1 MSTWKAVLTEKGEA
15 LLAKM
20 TQGSAL
26 EITHAE
32 VGAGTVDASLLKQQ
46 TSVSTMKQR
55 ATIEPVGYPEEG
67 MCALPVTITNE
78 GLSAGYSAW
87 QIGIFAND
95 PDEGTVLFFIAQAED
110 IATGVPSPAL
120 MPSYKTQIIFH
131 VEYGDADSVNVDV
144 NPANVVSQAAM
155 ENYVNAKV
163 GTAKDDIATH
173 TANKENPHGVTA
185 EQLNLA
191 KVATS
196 GSYNDL
202 SNKPTI
208 PTVPASLPANGGNA
222 DTVDGKHA
230 TDFAPSS
237 HATNKNNPHGV
248 TAEQVGT
255 VTTGDIPT
263 LHIWKKYSG
272 DPTGYSMAEARSVT
286 VGLKVS
292 TAVSLSYSDE
302 ITISDGKV
310 KLVNGTGT
318 SFGTAATADILH
330 GKFVASDTLATSIY
344 YVSPTATFDIAS
356 NGLYISSAQKVT
368 ANSSAPLGYVAAKTK
383 DAYSTDGQHT
393 DGYWYEYVKQLGD
406 PGYTYGTTDLT
417 AGVSPLETGK
427 LYFVYE

>member
-26 EITHAE
+26 TITHAE

-46 TSVSTMKQR
+46 TSVATMKQR
-55 ATIEPVGYPEEG
+55 ATIEPVGYPAEG

-144 NPANVVSQAAM
+144 NPANAVSQAAM

-163 GTAKDDIATH
+163 GTAKEDIASH
-173 TANKENPHGVTA
+173 TANKQNPHGVTA
-185 EQLNLA
+185 AQLGLGTVKSDLA
-191 KVATS
+191 AHTA
-196 GSYNDL
+196 
-202 SNKPTI
+202 NKQ
-208 PTVPASLPANGGNA
+208 
-222 DTVDGKHA
+222 
-230 TDFAPSS
+230 
-237 HATNKNNPHGV
+237 NPHGV
-248 TAEQVGT
+248 TADQIGAAKTTHKHSASDINSGT
-255 VTTGDIPT
+255 LAIDRLPKDDLVN
-263 LHIWKKYSG
+263 LHIWKKYSAN
-272 DPTGYSMAEARSVT
+272 PSGYSLGTITSADIGYAYYTGS
-286 VGLKVS
+286 S
-292 TAVSLSYSDE
+292 CSLFYSDRIE
-302 ITISDGKV
+302 I
-310 KLVNGTGT
+310 VNGIARLKDPINLIQGTANLFELIKGKFASTYSTTGT
-318 SFGTAATADILH
+318 VYFVLPDATLTMNSN
-330 GKFVASDTLATSIY
+330 KSIH
-344 YVSPTATFDIAS
+344 
-356 NGLYISSAQKVT
+356 ISSAQKVT
-368 ANSSAPLGYVAAKTK
+368 ATSSVYLGYVASKVNDT
-383 DAYSTDGQHT
+383 YPTSGEHT
-393 DGYWYEYVKQLGD
+393 DGYWYEYQKQLGEA
-406 PGYTYGTTDLT
+406 PAPAFTYGTEDLE